1 MDIASLLLA
10 LALFLIVAAFVTRPL
25 LQAAAPE
32 NGLDTVA
39 NSLQARRAMV
49 LSALADLDF
58 EYSTGKLDRSD
69 YESERSQL
77 ISDGVAV
84 LKQLDEAGLTTPANN
99 MNAEIE
105 QIAARILQPKSD
117 LAASKNSCP
126 QCDTESRS
134 EDRLCQKCG
143 YALNYFSEAP

>member
-58 EYSTGKLDRSD
+58 EYSPGNLARSES
-69 YESERSQL
+69 ESERSQL
-77 ISDGVAV
+77 ISDGVVV
-84 LKQLDEAGLTTPANN
+84 L
-99 MNAEIE
+99 
-105 QIAARILQPKSD
+105 
-117 LAASKNSCP
+117 
-126 QCDTESRS
+126 
-134 EDRLCQKCG
+134 
-143 YALNYFSEAP
+143 